1 MLKEIIICVI
11 IVINIIGLEIFIQ
24 NFTEKTVMEITEIFV
39 KLEENI
45 LKQDIEK
52 INSEVKNISSKW
64 EQRQRQ
70 LAYYVEHDELEKV
83 HTAIVAMKSYIKT
96 EDFSSAIA
104 ELEEGKFVIEH
115 IQEKNSFNLQNIF

>member
-70 LAYYVEHDELEKV
+70 LAYYVEHDELE
-83 HTAIVAMKSYIKT
+83 
-96 EDFSSAIA
+96 
-104 ELEEGKFVIEH
+104 
-115 IQEKNSFNLQNIF
+115 